1 MRSQVGVVIYVIKIM
16 QFVMTHECRIHAA
29 SSSSSSLCSEQ
40 VVLRRDGLVGDGR
53 GEVEAGGTEALHRTE
68 VVELEGRRRL
78 RGGVRLHDCA
88 KKEPSFTHSVSHQTF
103 TNDYHSMVTITSHC
117 WGLGLVKRL

>member
-1 MRSQVGVVIYVIKIM
+1 
-16 QFVMTHECRIHAA
+16 MTLHHP
-29 SSSSSSLCSEQ
+29 SSSLCSDCSEQ

-53 GEVEAGGTEALHRTE
+53 GEVEAGGTEALHRAE

-88 KKEPSFTHSVSHQTF
+88 KKEGEVPSVTHSVSQSPTIHQ
-103 TNDYHSMVTITSHC
+103 
-117 WGLGLVKRL
+117 